1 MGNPVP
7 SPVFTFVSSNTNIV
21 AVSPTGVVYAQGATG
36 SASITVTLDTF
47 DLHVPVTV
55 YARSTTLRVSPLSVS
70 IAVGAS
76 KQLVVDVLDS
86 LGSPIL
92 GASVS
97 FTSNNPALFSVAAS
111 GLITSIAGSGSGSV
125 TVHSGSL
132 SKSVLV
138 VVGTGVGGIAG
149 VITATTQ
156 LPDKGYGVAVGT
168 SGDVFAGVLNS
179 TAVVHGTLPSHALGG
194 PLLVGGGPLGM
205 TVNPAGTRA
214 YVALDGLGQVAVV
227 DVSGPTVL
235 PPITGLSSHPFTVA
249 VSPDNQ
255 TVYVGTEFK
264 VYFVDAATQAL
275 LDSIP
280 ASLAGHMAVHPSQPL
295 LYVSMTAAGTV
306 VEINTTTRQATRTFP
321 VGGAPQAIGVS
332 ADNHLYIA
340 NEAGSLQVWDL
351 IGGNEIDHI
360 PLVGG
365 GFGLAVTQEALVVAE
380 TFCGCIEVFDRAT
393 DLPRS
398 LLTPGGTPRRVAV
411 NSAGTVAVVANE
423 GGWVDFIE

>member
-1 MGNPVP
+1 
-7 SPVFTFVSSNTNIV
+7 
-21 AVSPTGVVYAQGATG
+21 
-36 SASITVTLDTF
+36 
-47 DLHVPVTV
+47 
-55 YARSTTLRVSPLSVS
+55 
-70 IAVGAS
+70 
-76 KQLVVDVLDS
+76 
-86 LGSPIL
+86 
-92 GASVS
+92 
-97 FTSNNPALFSVAAS
+97 
-111 GLITSIAGSGSGSV
+111 
-125 TVHSGSL
+125 
-132 SKSVLV
+132 
-138 VVGTGVGGIAG
+138 
-149 VITATTQ
+149 
-156 LPDKGYGVAVGT
+156 
-168 SGDVFAGVLNS
+168 
-179 TAVVHGTLPSHALGG
+179 
-194 PLLVGGGPLGM
+194 M